1 VEVRRVRAEQ
11 RLDLGEEIDRGALG
25 KVAATL
31 GGDTRERPEMSRD
44 RAAAAVLRAAQF
56 GHRVA
61 QEGREQRPPRQLE
74 AQVLATLE
82 HQHEEAAPAG
92 AEGQGQRHIGR
103 DQREEHMDQLDALL
117 VEQRDLQPDQTPEGR
132 AVEPCAALEVSRS

>member
-1 VEVRRVRAEQ
+1 MRAEQ
-11 RLDLGEEIDRGALG
+11 RLDLREETDRGALG
-25 KVAATL
+25 KVAAAL
-31 GGDTRERPEMSRD
+31 GGDIRKRPEMR
-44 RAAAAVLRAAQF
+44 RGHAAAAVLRAAQF

-92 AEGQGQRHIGR
+92 AERQGQRHIGC
-103 DQREEHMDQLDALL
+103 DQREEHVDQLDALL
-117 VEQRDLQPDQTPEGR
+117 VEQRDLQPNQAPEGR
-132 AVEPCAALEVSRS
+132 AVEPRAALEVSRL